1 MNTSTRTITPG
12 AAAGTATS
20 AAATSPLFTK
30 TYDLLHWLVPITLKF
45 PRQQRFVGAVALQ
58 EGCQTLLARLLEAQR
73 SERPLKRL
81 LYADVALAQLRLN
94 WRLAQDWQLV
104 SPGQF
109 EHGARLMDEVGR
121 LLGAWLK
128 AAKANAQRAH
138 TP

>member
-12 AAAGTATS
+12 STAGTAAS
-20 AAATSPLFTK
+20 SAATSPLFTK

-58 EGCQTLLARLLEAQR
+58 EGCQTLLTRLLEAQR

-128 AAKANAQRAH
+128 AAKANAQRGNL
-138 TP
+138 P

>member
-1 MNTSTRTITPG
+1 
-12 AAAGTATS
+12 
-20 AAATSPLFTK
+20 
-30 TYDLLHWLVPITLKF
+30 VPITLKF

-58 EGCQTLLARLLEAQR
+58 EGGQTLLLRLLEAQR
-73 SERPLKRL
+73 PERPLKRL

-128 AAKANAQRAH
+128 AARANAQRANA
-138 TP
+138 P

>member
-12 AAAGTATS
+12 AAATTPVS
-20 AAATSPLFTK
+20 SNATSPLFTK

-58 EGCQTLLARLLEAQR
+58 EGCQTLMARLLEAQR

-94 WRLAQDWQLV
+94 WRLAHDWQLV

-128 AAKANAQRAH
+128 AAKANAQRSSMQ
-138 TP
+138 

>member
-1 MNTSTRTITPG
+1 MNRLQQPNWRVSEVHTACCTGTHI
-12 AAAGTATS
+12 AGM
-20 AAATSPLFTK
+20 
-30 TYDLLHWLVPITLKF
+30 PITLKL
-45 PRQQRFVGAVALQ
+45 PYQLRFVGASALQ
-58 EGCQTLLARLLEAQR
+58 ECGQTQLLRLLETQR

-94 WRLAQDWQLV
+94 WRLAHDWQLV

-128 AAKANAQRAH
+128 AAKANAQRSSMQ
-138 TP
+138 